1 MTRIHLYD
9 TTLRDGAQTRGVD
22 FSGADKR
29 ALALMLDRLGVDT
42 IEAGWPG
49 ANPADT
55 ALYADLPVLRH
66 ARFAAFGMTRKAGL
80 KASQDPGLAAVL
92 SANTPAVCLV
102 GKSWD
107 FHVTSALGVSLNEA
121 LDMIADTV
129 SYAVEQGREVV
140 FDAEHLFDGWKAN
153 APFARDCLRTAAEAG
168 ARWLVLCD
176 TNGGTLPHEVDRI
189 VGTMADLVGGDRIG
203 IHAHDDTGNAA
214 ANSLAAV
221 RAGARMIQGTL
232 NGLGERCGNANL
244 ISLIPTLSLK
254 LGYETGVTAEAMA
267 ELTALSRQVD
277 DRLNRLPDPR
287 APYVGAA
294 AFAHKGGLHV
304 SAVAKDARSYE
315 HVEPSLVG
323 NERHIV
329 VSDQAGRA
337 TLMMRLAEL
346 DLKLAAD
353 DPKLAALVAQVKER
367 EAAGFAYDGAGASFE
382 LLVRRALDIG
392 APPPFFRLAGF
403 RVVDERRRT
412 ADGGIETLSEAQVEV
427 EIGQRPIMV
436 VAQGNGPVDA
446 LDTALRRALEPVFPA
461 LAGVRL
467 TDYKVRILT
476 PEAGTKA
483 VTRVL
488 IESRDGSGERW
499 STVGVGANVIDA
511 SYQALE
517 DALIY
522 RLMVQGAETD
532 RQVA

>member
-1 MTRIHLYD
+1 MKRIHLYD

-29 ALALMLDRLGVDT
+29 ALALLLDRLGVDT

-55 ALYADLPVLRH
+55 ALYADLPRLRH

-80 KASQDPGLAAVL
+80 KAAEDPGLAAVL
-92 SANTPAVCLV
+92 AAGTPAVCLV
-102 GKSWD
+102 GKTWD
-107 FHVTSALGVSLNEA
+107 FHVTSALGASLTEA
-121 LDMIADTV
+121 IDMISESV
-129 SYAVEQGREVV
+129 GHAVEQGREVV

-153 APFARDCLRTAAEAG
+153 APFARDCLRAAADAG

-189 VGTMADLVGGDRIG
+189 VGTMADLLGGDRIG
-203 IHAHDDTGNAA
+203 IHAHDDTGNAV

-221 RAGARMIQGTL
+221 HAGARMVQGTL

-244 ISLIPTLSLK
+244 ISLIPTLTLK

-267 ELTALSRQVD
+267 ELTQLSRQVD

-315 HVEPSLVG
+315 HVAPELVG

-337 TLMMRLAEL
+337 TLMLRLAEL
-346 DLKLAAD
+346 HLPLAAD
-353 DPKLAALVAQVKER
+353 DPKLADLLALVKGR

-382 LLVRRALDIG
+382 LLVRRALDAG
-392 APPPFFRLAGF
+392 APATYFRLAGF
-403 RVVDERRRT
+403 RVVDERRRA
-412 ADGGIETLSEAQVEV
+412 ADGSIETLSEAQVELEV
-427 EIGQRPIMV
+427 GGRPVMV

-446 LDTALRRALEPVFPA
+446 LDAALRRALEPVYPS
-461 LAGVRL
+461 LAGLKL

-483 VTRVL
+483 ITRVL
-488 IESRDGSGERW
+488 IESRCPSGERW
-499 STVGVGANVIDA
+499 STVGVGSNVIDA

-517 DALIY
+517 DALVY
-522 RLMVQGAETD
+522 RLMTRGATVE
-532 RQVA
+532 RAVA

>member
-1 MTRIHLYD
+1 MPRIHLYD

-29 ALALMLDRLGVDT
+29 ALALTLDRLGVDT

-66 ARFAAFGMTRKAGL
+66 ARFAAFGMTRRAGL
-80 KASQDPGLAAVL
+80 RAADDPGLAAVL
-92 SANTPAVCLV
+92 SAGTPAVCLV
-102 GKSWD
+102 GKAWD
-107 FHVTSALGVSLNEA
+107 FHVTSALGVSLTEA
-121 LDMIADTV
+121 IDMIADSV
-129 SYAVEQGREVV
+129 AHAVGQGREVV

-153 APFARDCLRTAAEAG
+153 PSFARDCLRTAAEAG
-168 ARWLVLCD
+168 ARWITLCD

-189 VGTMADLVGGDRIG
+189 VGTMADLLGGDRIG
-203 IHAHDDTGNAA
+203 IHAHDDTGNAV

-221 RAGARMIQGTL
+221 RSGARMIQGTL
-232 NGLGERCGNANL
+232 NGLGERCGNADL
-244 ISLIPTLSLK
+244 VSLIPTLALK
-254 LGYETGVTAEAMA
+254 LGYETGVTATALA
-267 ELTALSRQVD
+267 ELTQLSRQVD
-277 DRLNRLPDPR
+277 DRLNRLPDQR

-304 SAVAKDARSYE
+304 SAVAKDARCYE
-315 HVEPSLVG
+315 HVEPHLVG

-346 DLKLAAD
+346 DLPLAVD
-353 DPKLAALVAQVKER
+353 DPKLVDLLARVKAR

-382 LLVRRALDIG
+382 LLVRRTLDRG
-392 APPPFFRLAGF
+392 APADFFRLAGF
-403 RVVDERRRT
+403 RVVDERRRG
-412 ADGGIETLSEAQVEV
+412 ADGSIETLSEAQIEL
-427 EIGQRPIMV
+427 EIGQRPVVV

-446 LDTALRRALEPVFPA
+446 LDAALRRALEPIYPS

-483 VTRVL
+483 ITRVL
-488 IESRDGSGERW
+488 IESRDASGDRW

-517 DALIY
+517 DALVY
-522 RLMVQGAETD
+522 RLMAREAAVERA
-532 RQVA
+532 VA

>member
-1 MTRIHLYD
+1 
-9 TTLRDGAQTRGVD
+9 
-22 FSGADKR
+22 
-29 ALALMLDRLGVDT
+29 
-42 IEAGWPG
+42 
-49 ANPADT
+49 
-55 ALYADLPVLRH
+55 
-66 ARFAAFGMTRKAGL
+66 
-80 KASQDPGLAAVL
+80 
-92 SANTPAVCLV
+92 
-102 GKSWD
+102 
-107 FHVTSALGVSLNEA
+107 
-121 LDMIADTV
+121 
-129 SYAVEQGREVV
+129 
-140 FDAEHLFDGWKAN
+140 
-153 APFARDCLRTAAEAG
+153 
-168 ARWLVLCD
+168 
-176 TNGGTLPHEVDRI
+176 LPHEVERI
-189 VGTMADLVGGDRIG
+189 VGTMADLLGGDRIG
-203 IHAHDDTGNAA
+203 IHAHDDTGNAC

-221 RAGARMIQGTL
+221 RVGARMIQGTL

-244 ISLIPTLSLK
+244 ISLIPTLALK
-254 LGYETGVTAEAMA
+254 LGYETGVTAEALGD
-267 ELTALSRQVD
+267 LTALSRQVD
-277 DRLNRLPDPR
+277 DRLNRAPDPR

-304 SAVAKDARSYE
+304 SAIAKDARSYE
-315 HVEPSLVG
+315 HIEPSLVG

-346 DLKLAAD
+346 DLRLAAD

-382 LLVRRALDIG
+382 LLVRRALDVG
-392 APPPFFRLAGF
+392 APPAFFRLAGF
-403 RVVDERRRT
+403 RVVDERRRA
-412 ADGGIETLSEAQVEV
+412 ADGSIETLSEAQIEL
-427 EIGQRPIMV
+427 EIGNRPIMV

-446 LDTALRRALEPVFPA
+446 LDTAMRRALEPVFPA

-532 RQVA
+532 RAVA